1 MISKKLKQN
10 SIFGGVYPYLE
21 TCPNITDGVF
31 VAPGAQVIGDVTIGA
46 EVGIW
51 YNTVIRGD
59 VNTIHIGN
67 RTNVQDNSLLHVE
80 TDVCPLKIGDDV
92 TIGHQ
97 VLLHGCTIGNRC
109 LIGMGAII
117 MNDAVIGDDCIIG
130 AGSLVTEKTVIPNGS
145 VVIGRPGKVV
155 RAVKDVELRM
165 LLNSANRYV
174 GVAKNH
180 ISSLQAH
187 EEKST

>member
-1 MISKKLKQN
+1 MTSKKLKLN
-10 SIFGGVYPYLE
+10 SNFGGIYPYLE
-21 TCPNITDGVF
+21 ISPSLSEGVF
-31 VAPGAQVIGDVTIGA
+31 IAPGARVIGDVTIGK

-59 VNTIHIGN
+59 VNSIQIGD

-80 TDVCPLKIGDDV
+80 TDICPLKIGDDV

-97 VLLHGCTIGNRC
+97 VILHGCTIGNRC
-109 LIGMGAII
+109 LIGMGALI

-130 AGSLVTEKTVIPNGS
+130 AGALITEKTIVPNGS

-155 RAVKDVELRM
+155 RDVKEKELAM
-165 LLNSANRYV
+165 LLNSAKRYV

-180 ISSLQAH
+180 IDSLQKH
-187 EEKST
+187 GEQS

>member
-1 MISKKLKQN
+1 MTSKKSKQN
-10 SIFGGVYPYLE
+10 NIFGDVFPYLDTSPDIE
-21 TCPNITDGVF
+21 ASVF
-31 VAPGAQVIGDVTIGA
+31 IAPGAKVIGDVTIGA
-46 EVGIW
+46 EVGVW

-59 VNTIHIGN
+59 VNTIRIGK

-80 TDVCPLKIGDDV
+80 TDICPLNIGEDV

-97 VLLHGCTIGNRC
+97 VILHGCTIGDRC
-109 LIGMGAII
+109 LIGMGALV
-117 MNDAVIGDDCIIG
+117 MNDAVIGNDCIIG
-130 AGSLVTEKTVIPNGS
+130 AGALITEKSVIPDGS

-155 RAVKDVELRM
+155 RKVKESELSM

-180 ISSLQAH
+180 IDSLEKH
-187 EEKST
+187 EE